1 MHLTFMEVV
10 ALFAIAFVC
19 GAIGQAIAGV
29 TRRGC
34 LATIAL
40 GFIGALI
47 GRIVAEKF
55 NLPSLFDIDIGGNQ
69 FPVVWAILFSAA
81 FVALI
86 SWAQSGKSKGSR

>member
-1 MHLTFMEVV
+1 MHLTFMECV
-10 ALFAIAFVC
+10 ALLAIAFVC
-19 GAIGQAIAGV
+19 GAIGQALAGV

-55 NLPSLFDIDIGGNQ
+55 SLPSLFDIDIGGNP
-69 FPVVWAILFSAA
+69 FPIVWAILFSAA

-86 SWAQSGKSKGSR
+86 SWMQSNRSKGSK